1 MRERFFG
8 RDVFFLENPK
18 DIVSDGGLC
27 HMCRFAV
34 VVGFV
39 LDKRNPVPEKAM
51 LGVVL
56 LGLVAFAQEYIK
68 F

>member
-1 MRERFFG
+1 MRESLFG
-8 RDVFFLENPK
+8 HDVFFLENLK
-18 DIVSDGGLC
+18 NVATDGGLC